1 MDQRRATRRVKGI
14 LEEGL
19 FGAETDSGYIMPSA
33 MRVVQLGAVEPL
45 AVSYRGGM
53 GACPHVLAAPA
64 SLC

>member
-1 MDQRRATRRVKGI
+1 M

-45 AVSYRGGM
+45 AVSYRGDL